1 TPNQKTEKQK
11 MNIPTEFKGKVYF
24 YWEEYCG
31 SLVCSRHPEL
41 GGKYIKVGESEDLYI
56 QLSDPRAAIVESLEA
71 QITKE
76 RAESQ
81 RRIAIMQ
88 GRIQELLALEVQP

>member
-1 TPNQKTEKQK
+1 
-11 MNIPTEFKGKVYF
+11 MNIPTEFKGKLYF
-24 YWEEYCG
+24 YWWTKYEIFCVHRNKIDDPEYVF
-31 SLVCSRHPEL
+31 L
-41 GGKYIKVGESEDLYI
+41 GESDELNI
-56 QLSDPRAAIVESLEA
+56 QFPDPRPAMVESLKASIE
-71 QITKE
+71 QE

>member
-1 TPNQKTEKQK
+1 

-24 YWEEYCG
+24 YWHAKYG
-31 SLVCSRHPEL
+31 GISASTYAGL
-41 GGKYIKVGESEDLYI
+41 GGGYTLVGETEDL
-56 QLSDPRAAIVESLEA
+56 LVKFADPRPAVVESLKASIE
-71 QITKE
+71 QE

-88 GRIQELLALEVQP
+88 GRIQELLALECDV